1 MTILRYT
8 NGEVTIVWKP
18 ELCMYSK
25 RCWTELGE
33 VFDPS
38 IRPWIRPEG
47 APTDRIIEQVGRCPS
62 GALSYYRNEEGEAE
76 PEVSVDQ
83 VVEVTANGPLLIYG
97 NLTVKDAEG
106 RVTRRTKVTAFCRC
120 GASCNKPYC
129 DGSHAKAGFKG

>member
-18 ELCMYSK
+18 QLCMHSK

-38 IRPWIRPEG
+38 TRPWIHPEG
-47 APTDRIIEQVGRCPS
+47 AATDRIIEQVGRCPS

-76 PEVSVDQ
+76 PELSVDQ
-83 VVEVTANGPLLIYG
+83 VVEVSPNGPLLIYG
-97 NLTVKDAEG
+97 NLTVKDSEG
-106 RVTRRTKVTAFCRC
+106 HETRRTKVTAFCRC
-120 GASCNKPYC
+120 GSSCNKPYC
-129 DGSHAKAGFKG
+129 DGSHAKIGFKG